1 MKLYSCEGTAHT
13 GDFWS
18 KYDISSNA
26 FKGTSISSVILS
38 FDNDQAGHTAAGTIE
53 QKLNAEFTDRKIS
66 VSRVISQRKDWNEDL
81 MAFRVA
87 EKSGVSVIEFL
98 KAAYPQIERS
108 NYSFQQY
115 KEG

>member
-1 MKLYSCEGTAHT
+1 
-13 GDFWS
+13 
-18 KYDISSNA
+18 
-26 FKGTSISSVILS
+26 
-38 FDNDQAGHTAAGTIE
+38 
-53 QKLNAEFTDRKIS
+53 
-66 VSRVISQRKDWNEDL
+66 
-81 MAFRVA
+81 MAFRAA